1 MLAHGTLIGLAKDQR
16 MNIMMVL
23 MPESSWSTTSKN
35 AYGSYEKA
43 SQSQLHRRQAEDLM
57 AETQEAPSQASQSGQ
72 GTTPGTSEYVRG
84 VAPLCYTSL
93 ESCTS
98 STNSC
103 SGHGKCYK
111 KSNGTEAAAPCFA
124 CQCEPQFEKHGVGKK
139 SGTWISYWGGGACQ
153 KEDVSG
159 PFWLIAIF
167 TVVLVGIVGWSIG
180 MMYSIG
186 EEKLPG
192 VIGAGVSSKTV

>member
-1 MLAHGTLIGLAKDQR
+1 MLAQDTLIGLAKDQR
-16 MNIMMVL
+16 MNIMVVL
-23 MPESSWSTTSKN
+23 MPESSWPTTSKN

-43 SQSQLHRRQAEDLM
+43 PQNQLNRRQAEDPT
-57 AETQEAPSQASQSGQ
+57 AEAQGASSRVSASS
-72 GTTPGTSEYVRG
+72 TSEYVRG

-111 KSNGTEAAAPCFA
+111 KSNGTDAAAPCFA
-124 CQCEPQFEKHGVGKK
+124 CQCEPQYETHSVGKK
-139 SGTWISYWGGGACQ
+139 TGTWISYWGGGACQ

-159 PFWLIAIF
+159 PFWLLAIF

>member
-1 MLAHGTLIGLAKDQR
+1 
-16 MNIMMVL
+16 MMVL

-43 SQSQLHRRQAEDLM
+43 SQSQLNRRQAED
-57 AETQEAPSQASQSGQ
+57 ATTEAQSQPEPE
-72 GTTPGTSEYVRG
+72 TTPNTSEYVRG

-93 ESCTS
+93 KSCTS

-124 CQCEPQFEKHGVGKK
+124 CQCEPQYETHTVEGKET
-139 SGTWISYWGGGACQ
+139 STYISYWGGGACQ
-153 KEDVSG
+153 KEDISG
-159 PFWLIAIF
+159 PFWLITIF
-167 TVVLVGIVGWSIG
+167 TVVLVVIVGWAIG